1 MPAREHE
8 RDQRV
13 SETVEQRKERLCV
26 QTEHDK
32 TSRGAWSKEW
42 EAALL
47 KMRAYSRSRVAS
59 ETGPFSAVT
68 YETVEETSHKA
79 YKWQTGLPAAV
90 KYVCAQIEK
99 NGHCT
104 NYTS

>member
-8 RDQRV
+8 RDRRV

-32 TSRGAWSKEW
+32 TSRGAWSKER

-47 KMRAYSRSRVAS
+47 KMHAYSRSRVAS
-59 ETGPFSAVT
+59 ETGPFAAVT

-79 YKWQTGLPAAV
+79 YK
-90 KYVCAQIEK
+90 
-99 NGHCT
+99 
-104 NYTS
+104 